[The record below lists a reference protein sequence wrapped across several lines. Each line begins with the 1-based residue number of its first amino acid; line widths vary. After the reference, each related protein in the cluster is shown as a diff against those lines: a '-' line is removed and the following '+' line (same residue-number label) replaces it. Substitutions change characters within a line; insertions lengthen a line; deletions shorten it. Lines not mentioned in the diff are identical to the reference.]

1 MTLFQLVKIALDEL
15 YKEAVAV
22 HGANTDSEI
31 LAQFPY
37 LTKSYSQ
44 LSSSSM
50 APINYKDPATRFAY
64 VYKYTASHGDYV
76 VQLMEIL
83 AELLG
88 GKIFQ
93 NDLGRV
99 SCIGGGP
106 GSDVIAVVKYLA
118 DSNGSETL
126 KQLIVYLLDK
136 EQAWGDSWTELN
148 TKLPSQAVQLHTAFQ
163 QMDVLNPDWTSQRKF
178 LESDVFTLSYFVSE
192 VYALDSANSGI
203 VTQFWQ
209 QLFNEAKS
217 GAIFLYD
224 DNGSDDFNSYFDWQW
239 KKAGLQLLAG
249 ESNVRWYPRS
259 SEQKSELAFY
269 TEKFNAIPKVQSM
282 LSYRILRKP

>member
-1 MTLFQLVKIALDEL
+1 MTLFQLVKITLDEL
-15 YKEAVAV
+15 YKEALTVY
-22 HGANTDSEI
+22 GPDTDAQI
-31 LAQFPY
+31 KAQFPY
-37 LTKSYSQ
+37 LTTSYNQ
-44 LSSSSM
+44 LSSTAR

-76 VQLMEIL
+76 VQLLAIL
-83 AELLG
+83 AQALG

-118 DSNGSETL
+118 DSKGKETL

-148 TKLPSQAVQLHTAFQ
+148 VKLPSPTVQLHTAFQ

-178 LESDVFTLSYFVSE
+178 LEADLFTLSYFVSE
-192 VYALDSANSGI
+192 VYALDTGGV

-209 QLFNEAKS
+209 RLFKEAKS
-217 GAIFLYD
+217 GALFLYD
-224 DNGSDDFNSYFDWQW
+224 DNGSDTFNKYFDHQWQT
-239 KKAGLQLLAG
+239 AGLQLLTQ
-249 ESNVRWYPRS
+249 ETNTRWYPRS
-259 SEQKSELAFY
+259 SEQKSELAIY
-269 TEKFNAIPKVQSM
+269 TAKFNAIPKVQST
-282 LSYRILRKP
+282 LSYRLLRKP

>member
-15 YKEAVAV
+15 YKEAVALY
-22 HGANTDSEI
+22 GQNTDSQI
-31 LAQFPY
+31 TAQFPY
-37 LTKSYSQ
+37 LTTSYNQ
-44 LSSSSM
+44 LSSTAR

-76 VQLMEIL
+76 VKLLEIL
-83 AELLG
+83 ARALG
-88 GKIFQ
+88 GKIFR

-118 DSNGSETL
+118 DAQGTETL

-148 TKLPSQAVQLHTAFQ
+148 TKLPSSAVQLHTAFQ

-178 LESDVFTLSYFVSE
+178 LEADVFTLSYFVSE
-192 VYALDSANSGI
+192 VYALDAGGV
-203 VTQFWQ
+203 VTEFWQ
-209 QLFNEAKS
+209 RLFTEAKS

-224 DNGSDDFNSYFDWQW
+224 DNGSDTFNNYFDTQWQN
-239 KKAGLQLLAG
+239 AGLKLIAQ
-249 ESNVRWYPRS
+249 ETNTRWYPRS

-269 TEKFNAIPKVQSM
+269 TDKFNAIPKVQST
-282 LSYRILRKP
+282 LTYRILQKS

>member
-1 MTLFQLVKIALDEL
+1 MTLFQLVKITLDEL
-15 YKEAVAV
+15 YKEAVQLYGV
-22 HGANTDSEI
+22 KVDDEI
-31 LAQFPY
+31 KSRFLY
-37 LTKSYSQ
+37 LTTSYTQ
-44 LSSSSM
+44 LSSTTR
-50 APINYKDPATRFAY
+50 APIDYKDPAIRFAY

-76 VQLMEIL
+76 VQLLAIL
-83 AELLG
+83 AQALG

-93 NDLGRV
+93 SDVGRV

-118 DSNGSETL
+118 DSAGKEAVNKL
-126 KQLIVYLLDK
+126 MVYLLDK
-136 EQAWGDSWTELN
+136 EQAWADSWSELN
-148 TKLPSQAVQLHTAFQ
+148 MKLSSSTVQLHTAFQ

-178 LESDVFTLSYFVSE
+178 LEADVFTLSYFVSE
-192 VYALDSANSGI
+192 VYALDGSGV

-209 QLFNEAKS
+209 RLFKEAKS

-224 DNGSDDFNSYFDWQW
+224 DNGSDTFNNYFDYQW
-239 KKAGLQLLAG
+239 KTAGLQLLSQ

-269 TEKFNAIPKVQSM
+269 TAKFNAIPKVQST